1 MKRDAVR
8 MLLLVGLILLTG
20 CATTPPARLCPVA
33 YGSHGPLNKSFG
45 LHHRFVV
52 WGIDRFVGPVS
63 PAVMSAV
70 METLQRIGHTVI
82 EDARFEEVYNEHVRQ
97 HTYGFDDATVVR
109 VGKLVGA
116 DSILFVVTERGTF
129 EGYYD
134 NSLNYVSGIRLTV
147 TVRAVSLETG
157 DVRWRGIAMTPIP
170 VKNED
175 AWLRVLAQAAVGR
188 GGCLIERG
196 DTWDNCEGCKRP

>member
-8 MLLLVGLILLTG
+8 MLLLVGLILLMG

-70 METLQRIGHTVI
+70 METLQRIAHTVI
-82 EDARFEEVYNEHVRQ
+82 EDAKFEQLYNDNEREH
-97 HTYGFDDATVVR
+97 TT
-109 VGKLVGA
+109 
-116 DSILFVVTERGTF
+116 
-129 EGYYD
+129 
-134 NSLNYVSGIRLTV
+134 GIDYT
-147 TVRAVSLETG
+147 T
-157 DVRWRGIAMTPIP
+157 
-170 VKNED
+170 
-175 AWLRVLAQAAVGR
+175 
-188 GGCLIERG
+188 
-196 DTWDNCEGCKRP
+196 

>member
-1 MKRDAVR
+1 MRRDAVR

-97 HTYGFDDATVVR
+97 HKYGFDAATRGIIVKDARGPEWHALATR
-109 VGKLVGA
+109 
-116 DSILFVVTERGTF
+116 TENKSSP
-129 EGYYD
+129 
-134 NSLNYVSGIRLTV
+134 NSV
-147 TVRAVSLETG
+147 VSL
-157 DVRWRGIAMTPIP
+157 P
-170 VKNED
+170 
-175 AWLRVLAQAAVGR
+175 
-188 GGCLIERG
+188 
-196 DTWDNCEGCKRP
+196 

>member
-1 MKRDAVR
+1 MRRDAVR

-70 METLQRIGHTVI
+70 METLQRVGHTVI

-116 DSILFVVTERGTF
+116 DSILFVVTERGDRKSTRL
-129 EGYYD
+129 
-134 NSLNYVSGIRLTV
+134 NSSHSSISY
-147 TVRAVSLETG
+147 AVF
-157 DVRWRGIAMTPIP
+157 
-170 VKNED
+170 
-175 AWLRVLAQAAVGR
+175 
-188 GGCLIERG
+188 CLKKKKKKKIEIMRQI
-196 DTWDNCEGCKRP
+196 K

>member
-33 YGSHGPLNKSFG
+33 YGSHGPLDK
-45 LHHRFVV
+45 
-52 WGIDRFVGPVS
+52 
-63 PAVMSAV
+63 
-70 METLQRIGHTVI
+70 
-82 EDARFEEVYNEHVRQ
+82 
-97 HTYGFDDATVVR
+97 
-109 VGKLVGA
+109 
-116 DSILFVVTERGTF
+116 
-129 EGYYD
+129 
-134 NSLNYVSGIRLTV
+134 SLNYVSGIRLTV
-147 TVRAVSLETG
+147 TVRAISLETG
-157 DVRWRGIAMTPIP
+157 DVQWRGIAMTPIP